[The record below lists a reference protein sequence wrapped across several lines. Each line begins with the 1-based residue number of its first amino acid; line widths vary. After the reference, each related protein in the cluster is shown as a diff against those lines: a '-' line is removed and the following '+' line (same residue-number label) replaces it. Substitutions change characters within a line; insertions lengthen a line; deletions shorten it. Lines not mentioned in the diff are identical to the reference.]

1 MKVVLQSGFFLF
13 SALFSLFFFTLNRA
27 PLSHLGAFMSV
38 FHEQTIETTIYI
50 QLHQFLC
57 GHELKE
63 CATVENP
70 EAFFCDSL
78 LYVT

>member
-1 MKVVLQSGFFLF
+1 MFCNLVSSSFRSVFFL
-13 SALFSLFFFTLNRA
+13 LRA